1 VANILLSAIGR
12 SPGAVTGLYYALQ
25 EQAPSVPIDTVVL
38 MTTAMPEIRDSAK
51 LVLKTLGKDKVH
63 LLRLRA
69 QNRKVYTPDFD
80 NQDAMLDFIMQV
92 NAVLAHARRAK
103 NQVFL
108 GVSGGRSS
116 MGALLT
122 LSAYVYGAAG
132 VYHLWVEKW
141 FEDHGDIYAPEVTET
156 LYPPKDQRRLIG
168 LPLASFDQFWNEG
181 QLGQVLAER
190 PDARKALLRAV
201 TDVEMQEF
209 KKLQEL
215 QKQWATS
222 FEEVSKQLLRIFKNT
237 EMERSVEAAIQIYG
251 LREQKD
257 VNLAKV
263 VELAEQLKPHFP
275 PSFWKQVKQD
285 LSDWETWKGGADRLL
300 KFVETV
306 AAPLTIGGL
315 AALWSIPLK

>member
-1 VANILLSAIGR
+1 MANILLSAIGR
-12 SPGAVTGLYYALQ
+12 SPGAVTGLYYTLQ
-25 EQAPSVPIDTVVL
+25 EQTPPVPIDTVIL
-38 MTTAMPEIRDSAK
+38 ITTAMEPIRDSAK

-80 NQDAMLDFIMQV
+80 NQDAMLDFVMQV

-103 NQVFL
+103 NRVFL

-141 FEDHGDIYAPEVTET
+141 FEDHGDIYDPEVTET
-156 LYPPKDQRRLIG
+156 LYPSKDQRRLIG

-201 TDVEMQEF
+201 TDVETQQLEA
-209 KKLQEL
+209 L
-215 QKQWATS
+215 QKQREPS
-222 FEEVSKQLLRIFKNT
+222 FEEIVARLREIFENT
-237 EMERSVEAAIQIYG
+237 EIEEA
-251 LREQKD
+251 
-257 VNLAKV
+257 
-263 VELAEQLKPHFP
+263 VELAIKMAGGDEKPLEWEVTFKPYIKP
-275 PSFWKQVKQD
+275 PFWKQVKRD
-285 LSDWETWKGGADRLL
+285 LNDWESWKAGADRLL
-300 KFVETV
+300 KTVEAIATPLTV
-306 AAPLTIGGL
+306 AGL